1 MKKLILAMLATA
13 ALMCLWPTPAFAQ
26 RYNSYQLQF
35 VDWEGRPVN
44 LGTSISI
51 TFYKAGT
58 TDALTIYKDSAGNYT
73 CTSPITEDSTNT
85 PLLYTVGLLTFYTNA
100 RSFKMTVTDATYTQT
115 YDNVNTSG
123 SVRWPPPGV
132 ADSGTSLGQT
142 NDVDFAYAG
151 FIFDG
156 DTAGQIELIPDAD
169 GGIWKIGDATYQT
182 DIYWYTG
189 DGTDYVFADEGN
201 AIVNFVDI
209 DALFDDDA
217 IAYFGTHKD
226 FSIKSNSTTVLN
238 ILPLTTDETSTI
250 NFGANLQGVDL
261 KLFSATTGTYI
272 LFDASDDSLKF
283 VHDDIKLDDN
293 SLLYAGS
300 DLDFSVKSSTAKNL
314 DILPVTTDESSIVNL
329 GADTAGVDLKAFGA
343 TTGEYLLW
351 DASAD
356 TLFVNSGNS
365 SFTQTDAEA
374 NQFKVDATGT
384 VAGNAVVFETTNGGV
399 QFNVDGAANGD
410 LDIDADSTI
419 DVNALDDIT
428 ITVASG
434 SAGEDLSLTVS
445 GATDS
450 SILLTSA
457 GTGADA
463 IGLAA
468 AAGTVKISGNF
479 LDVDTTEDLD
489 IKVTS
494 STDGE
499 DLLVT
504 QVGANDSHITLTAA
518 GTSADAIGLVTTG
531 GGITTTSA
539 GTYTATAV
547 GAVGLFSNAVA
558 QTVTLGNETGASSLA
573 FKAGTGNITMD
584 GVAATT
590 ITIGDAAQTGTMKFG
605 ESSANSEVDIGTG
618 TGVRALNVGTGGT
631 GAKTI
636 AIGDGASTGSITLY
650 SGSGDVILKSTDNI
664 EIGTDAVAQDINIG
678 NETGATSLVLHAGTG
693 NIAIDG
699 VAATTVTIGDAAQTG
714 TMKFGESSATV
725 EVDLATGTG
734 AHTVHVADGAG
745 VQTVTV
751 GSTNT
756 TSGTTIQSGTGDIA
770 ITSTDDL
777 NIGTNATAQDITIG
791 NETAA
796 TSLTLHA
803 GTGNIAIDG
812 VAATTITVGD
822 AAQTGTMKFGES
834 SAAVEVDLATGTGA
848 HTVHVADGAGAQTIT
863 VGSTNTTSAT
873 TIQSG
878 TGDVAITST
887 DDLNIGTNATAQD
900 ITIGNETAASS
911 LVLHAGTGN
920 ITIDGVAATTITV
933 GDAAQTGIMKFG
945 ESSASV
951 QVDLATGT
959 GAHTVNL
966 ANGGGGTQ
974 VVDIGST
981 SSASSL
987 SLFAGTGNI
996 DMQGVAATTITI
1008 GKSDQT
1014 GTISMGTSTAG
1025 LTMNLATGNGAKVV
1039 NVATGTGIDQIVLG
1053 GGGTAADNID
1063 IADEDTQAN
1072 TIDIGGTAST
1082 TTITGTLT
1090 NTSGYVKSAVNV
1102 GAVVAGT
1109 CTAVEY
1115 SNNGF
1120 HRTVLTLLTGTTVT
1134 VSDGGDGTGIKIY
1147 DFPEGN
1153 VIVLGA
1159 FADALLTAD
1168 AHMTGA
1174 YAASFG
1180 TVTAGADDALSSTE
1194 ADFVASTA
1202 ITQGSNKDFHGV
1214 SALTAAGLVMVPFDG
1229 TGGGKD
1235 VYFNAAAADAN
1246 ADAAAVVTAQ
1256 SGTVVIEWIYL
1267 GDF

>member
-796 TSLTLHA
+796 
-803 GTGNIAIDG
+803 
-812 VAATTITVGD
+812 
-822 AAQTGTMKFGES
+822 
-834 SAAVEVDLATGTGA
+834 
-848 HTVHVADGAGAQTIT
+848 
-863 VGSTNTTSAT
+863 
-873 TIQSG
+873 
-878 TGDVAITST
+878 
-887 DDLNIGTNATAQD
+887 
-900 ITIGNETAASS
+900 SS